1 LTVRVICPYE
11 ALEDGEINLVEDEYI
26 YDVEQVDDGSWRGT
40 TADGKRGLFP
50 ASYVEEC
57 AAHTEAGM
65 SPPVPTATLAPEPG
79 NSGGQRSQQ
88 RQKKRQRKGRD
99 DDEDDSKFTNAPQLL
114 QVPQPAPI
122 ERTRSGRQ
130 KNRFSLLDD
139 D

>member
-1 LTVRVICPYE
+1 VRIICPYE
-11 ALEDGEINLVEDEYI
+11 ALEGGEINLVEGEYI
-26 YDVEQVDDGSWRGT
+26 YNVEQLDDGWWRGT
-40 TADGKRGLFP
+40 TVDGKHGLFP

-57 AAHTEAGM
+57 AAHDEAEV
-65 SPPVPTATLAPEPG
+65 SPPVPTARLSPG
-79 NSGGQRSQQ
+79 PGTSGGQRSQQ